1 MQCGIKL
8 KFHLSSLSF
17 SNAEEVILNE
27 DRTTED
33 ERRYIMEARKRAM
46 LKRKKLRTLGK
57 SRSTESEDEEEEEG
71 EDEEDIA
78 HQVRMQELRAEN
90 QRLMQINKEEDRQL
104 RLEIERRD
112 EVFRRIQ
119 ELQNNINELIRR
131 RDERNRDERN
141 NGSGND
147 SENDSENEG

>member
-1 MQCGIKL
+1 
-8 KFHLSSLSF
+8 
-17 SNAEEVILNE
+17 
-27 DRTTED
+27 
-33 ERRYIMEARKRAM
+33 
-46 LKRKKLRTLGK
+46 
-57 SRSTESEDEEEEEG
+57 
-71 EDEEDIA
+71 
-78 HQVRMQELRAEN
+78 MQELRAEN

>member
-1 MQCGIKL
+1 M
-8 KFHLSSLSF
+8 
-17 SNAEEVILNE
+17 
-27 DRTTED
+27 R
-33 ERRYIMEARKRAM
+33 
-46 LKRKKLRTLGK
+46 
-57 SRSTESEDEEEEEG
+57 
-71 EDEEDIA
+71 
-78 HQVRMQELRAEN
+78 ELRAEN
-90 QRLMQINKEEDRQL
+90 QRLRRINEEEDRQL

>member
-1 MQCGIKL
+1 MQCGMEL

-57 SRSTESEDEEEEEG
+57 SRSTESEDEEEEE
-71 EDEEDIA
+71 
-78 HQVRMQELRAEN
+78 
-90 QRLMQINKEEDRQL
+90 
-104 RLEIERRD
+104 
-112 EVFRRIQ
+112 
-119 ELQNNINELIRR
+119 
-131 RDERNRDERN
+131 
-141 NGSGND
+141 
-147 SENDSENEG
+147 EGKIIFLT